1 MIYECIREDIES
13 VEVKQVKKGRGHAYR
28 VTIDGKDTDYPSV
41 TTVLRATDGSAVDAI
56 SRWTLKLA
64 MQEVE
69 DSIYIGKQQ
78 TTKNMR
84 DVIVSNAKNKP
95 SEELTLAATKGTL
108 LHKAFELYMN
118 DPNEPMLYW
127 RDGLLSQDND
137 VGSILFTEDQMFPIH
152 KAFKS
157 IAEWIEKEGFEVV
170 ATEIPVYNSVL
181 QVCGTI
187 DFVLS
192 DNSNRIYV
200 CDLKTGKNVYSKDAL
215 QVTSYIACVMD
226 MMNNG
231 ILLWDMPRT
240 SAFGKTIRDEELLN
254 KVEVGG
260 AIFHLSQ
267 QDWSV
272 TVKHV
277 NEPMLGATALMASK
291 TLYDINKKKLFGDEK
306 L

>member
-1 MIYECIREDIES
+1 MIYECIREDWKNIEI
-13 VEVKQVKKGRGHAYR
+13 KQVKKGRGHAYR
-28 VTIDGKDTDYPSV
+28 VTIDGDYTDYPSV

-95 SEELTLAATKGTL
+95 SEELALAATKGTL

-118 DPNEPMLYW
+118 DSDDW
-127 RDGLLSQDND
+127 ADGLLSQDND
-137 VGSILFTEDQMFPIH
+137 VGSILFTEDQMLPIH
-152 KAFKS
+152 NAFKS
-157 IAEWIEKEGFEVV
+157 IAEWIKKENFEIV

-192 DNSNRIYV
+192 DNDNRIYV
-200 CDLKTGKNVYSKDAL
+200 CDLKTGKNVYPKDAL

-277 NEPMLGATALMASK
+277 TEPMLGATALMASK

>member
-1 MIYECIREDIES
+1 MIYECIREDWKD
-13 VEVKQVKKGRGHAYR
+13 VEIKQIKKGRGHAYR
-28 VTIDGKDTDYPSV
+28 VTIDGDYKDYPSV
-41 TTVLRATDGSAVDAI
+41 TTILRATDGSAVDAI

-95 SEELTLAATKGTL
+95 SEELALAATKGTL

-181 QVCGTI
+181 EVCGTI

-192 DNSNRIYV
+192 DNDNRIYV
-200 CDLKTGKNVYSKDAL
+200 CDLKTGKNVYPKDAL

-226 MMNNG
+226 MMTNG

-240 SAFGKTIRDEELLN
+240 SAMGKTIRNEELLQ

-267 QDWSV
+267 EDWSV
-272 TVKHV
+272 KIKHV
-277 NEPMLGATALMASK
+277 TEPMLGATALMASK

>member
-118 DPNEPMLYW
+118 DSDDW
-127 RDGLLSQDND
+127 ADGLLSQDND
-137 VGSILFTEDQMFPIH
+137 VGYTLFTEDQISPIH
-152 KAFKS
+152 DAFKS
-157 IAEWIEKEGFEVV
+157 IDEWIKKENFQIV

-192 DNSNRIYV
+192 DNHNRIYV
-200 CDLKTGKNVYSKDAL
+200 CDLKTCKNVYSKDAL

>member
-118 DPNEPMLYW
+118 DSDDW
-127 RDGLLSQDND
+127 ADGLLSQDND
-137 VGSILFTEDQMFPIH
+137 VGYTLFTEDQISPIH
-152 KAFKS
+152 DAFKS
-157 IAEWIEKEGFEVV
+157 IDEWIKKENFQIV

-192 DNSNRIYV
+192 DNHNRIYV

-254 KVEVGG
+254 NLQKLSVQEQFRIG
-260 AIFHLSQ
+260 A
-267 QDWSV
+267 
-272 TVKHV
+272 
-277 NEPMLGATALMASK
+277 
-291 TLYDINKKKLFGDEK
+291 
-306 L
+306 

>member
-118 DPNEPMLYW
+118 DLDDW
-127 RDGLLSQDND
+127 ADGLLSQDND
-137 VGSILFTEDQMFPIH
+137 VGYTLFTEDQISPIH
-152 KAFKS
+152 DAFKS
-157 IAEWIEKEGFEVV
+157 IDEWIKKENFQIV

>member
-56 SRWTLKLA
+56 SRWTLKVA

-69 DSIYIGKQQ
+69 DSIYVGTQQ
-78 TTKNMR
+78 TTKNMKN
-84 DVIVSNAKNKP
+84 VIVSNAKNKP
-95 SEELTLAATKGTL
+95 SAELALSATKGTL

-118 DPNEPMLYW
+118 DSDDW
-127 RDGLLSQDND
+127 TDGLLSRSND
-137 VGSILFTEDQMFPIH
+137 MQYALFTEDQISPIH
-152 KAFKS
+152 DAFKS

-192 DNSNRIYV
+192 DNHNRIYV

-240 SAFGKTIRDEELLN
+240 SAFGKTIRDEELLQ

>member
-41 TTVLRATDGSAVDAI
+41 TTVLSATDGSAVDAI

-118 DPNEPMLYW
+118 DSDDW
-127 RDGLLSQDND
+127 ADGLLSQDND
-137 VGSILFTEDQMFPIH
+137 VGYTLFTEDQISPIH
-152 KAFKS
+152 DAFKS
-157 IAEWIEKEGFEVV
+157 IDEWIKKENFQIV

-181 QVCGTI
+181 QV
-187 DFVLS
+187 
-192 DNSNRIYV
+192 
-200 CDLKTGKNVYSKDAL
+200 
-215 QVTSYIACVMD
+215 
-226 MMNNG
+226 
-231 ILLWDMPRT
+231 
-240 SAFGKTIRDEELLN
+240 
-254 KVEVGG
+254 
-260 AIFHLSQ
+260 
-267 QDWSV
+267 
-272 TVKHV
+272 
-277 NEPMLGATALMASK
+277 
-291 TLYDINKKKLFGDEK
+291 
-306 L
+306 

>member
-137 VGSILFTEDQMFPIH
+137 VGYTLFTEDQISPIH
-152 KAFKS
+152 DAFKS
-157 IAEWIEKEGFEVV
+157 IDEWIKKENFQIV

-192 DNSNRIYV
+192 DNHNRIYV

>member
-1 MIYECIREDIES
+1 MIYECIREDIEN

-95 SEELTLAATKGTL
+95 SAELALAATKGTL

-118 DPNEPMLYW
+118 DSDDW
-127 RDGLLSQDND
+127 ADGLLSQDND
-137 VGSILFTEDQMFPIH
+137 VGSILFTKDQISPIH
-152 KAFKS
+152 DAFKS
-157 IAEWIEKEGFEVV
+157 IAEWIKKENFEIV

-181 QVCGTI
+181 EVCGTI

-192 DNSNRIYV
+192 DNDNRIYV
-200 CDLKTGKNVYSKDAL
+200 CDLKTGKNVYPKDAL

-226 MMNNG
+226 MMTNG

-240 SAFGKTIRDEELLN
+240 SAMGKTIRDEELLQ

-267 QDWSV
+267 EDWSV
-272 TVKHV
+272 KIKHV
-277 NEPMLGATALMASK
+277 TEPMLGATALMASK

>member
-13 VEVKQVKKGRGHAYR
+13 VEIKQVKKGRGHAYR
-28 VTIDGKDTDYPSV
+28 VTIDGENTDYPSV

-95 SEELTLAATKGTL
+95 SEELALAATKGTL

-118 DPNEPMLYW
+118 DSDDW
-127 RDGLLSQDND
+127 ADGLLSQDNN
-137 VGSILFTEDQMFPIH
+137 VGYTLFTEDQISPIH
-152 KAFKS
+152 DAFKS
-157 IAEWIEKEGFEVV
+157 IDEWIKKENFEIV

-226 MMNNG
+226 MMTNG

>member
-1 MIYECIREDIES
+1 MIYECIREDIET

-28 VTIDGKDTDYPSV
+28 VTIDGKDKDYPSV
-41 TTVLRATDGSAVDAI
+41 TTILRATDGSAVDAI
-56 SRWTLKLA
+56 SRWTLKVA

-69 DSIYIGKQQ
+69 DSIYVGTQQ
-78 TTKNMR
+78 TTKNMKN
-84 DVIVSNAKNKP
+84 VIVSNAKNKP
-95 SEELTLAATKGTL
+95 SAELALSATKGTL

-118 DPNEPMLYW
+118 DSDDW
-127 RDGLLSQDND
+127 ADGLLSRDND
-137 VGSILFTEDQMFPIH
+137 MGYAVFTEDQISPIH

-157 IAEWIEKEGFEVV
+157 IAEWIKKEGFEIV

-181 QVCGTI
+181 EVCGTI

-192 DNSNRIYV
+192 DNDNRIYV
-200 CDLKTGKNVYSKDAL
+200 CDLKTGKNVYPKDAL

-226 MMNNG
+226 MMTNG
-231 ILLWDMPRT
+231 IMIWDMPRT
-240 SAFGKTIRDEELLN
+240 SVMGKTIRNEELLQ

-267 QDWSV
+267 EDWSV
-272 TVKHV
+272 KIKHV
-277 NEPMLGATALMASK
+277 TEPMLGATALMASK

>member
-1 MIYECIREDIES
+1 MIYESIREDIES
-13 VEVKQVKKGRGHAYR
+13 VEIKQVKKGRGHAYR
-28 VTIDGKDTDYPSV
+28 VTIDGENTDYPSV

-69 DSIYIGKQQ
+69 DSIYVGKQE
-78 TTKNMR
+78 TTKNMK

-95 SEELTLAATKGTL
+95 SEELALAATKGTL

-118 DPNEPMLYW
+118 DSDDW
-127 RDGLLSQDND
+127 ADCLLSLDN
-137 VGSILFTEDQMFPIH
+137 GIGHILFTEDQISPIH
-152 KAFKS
+152 DAFKS
-157 IAEWIEKEGFEVV
+157 IDEWIEKENFEIV

-181 QVCGTI
+181 EVCGTI

-200 CDLKTGKNVYSKDAL
+200 CDLKTGKNVYPKDAL

-231 ILLWDMPRT
+231 ILIWDMPRT
-240 SAFGKTIRDEELLN
+240 SAMGKTIRDEELLQ

-277 NEPMLGATALMASK
+277 SEPMLGATALMASK

>member
-118 DPNEPMLYW
+118 DSDDW
-127 RDGLLSQDND
+127 ADGLLSQDND
-137 VGSILFTEDQMFPIH
+137 VGYTLFTEDQISPIH
-152 KAFKS
+152 DAFKS
-157 IAEWIEKEGFEVV
+157 IDEWIKKENFQIV